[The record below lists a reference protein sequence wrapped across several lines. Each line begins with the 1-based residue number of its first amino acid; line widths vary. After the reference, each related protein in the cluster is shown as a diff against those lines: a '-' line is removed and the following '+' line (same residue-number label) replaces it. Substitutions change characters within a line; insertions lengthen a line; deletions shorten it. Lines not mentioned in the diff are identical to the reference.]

1 MTEVVTAPSGRESS
15 ELGQIGHWIGGA
27 RVAGTSGR
35 SGPVYNPATGEQTKE
50 VAFASVEEVDAAVAA
65 AAAAFPAWRATS
77 LSKRTEIF
85 FRIRE
90 LVHDR
95 REDIARILTD
105 EHGKV
110 LSDAM
115 GEVQRGLEVI
125 EFACGIP
132 TLMKGGF
139 SEQAATGHRRLLH
152 PPAARR
158 RRRHHAVQLP
168 RDGAHVDVGA
178 GPRLRQRVR
187 AQAVREGSVGVALHR
202 RAA

>member
-35 SGPVYNPATGEQTKE
+35 VRPGLQPGHRRADEGGRVRLRRGGRRGCRGGRRGVPRLARD
-50 VAFASVEEVDAAVAA
+50 VAVEAHGDLLPHPRARPRPQGRDRAHPHRRARQGALGRDGGGAARPRGDRVRVRHPDAHEGRLL
-65 AAAAFPAWRATS
+65 RAGG
-77 LSKRTEIF
+77 
-85 FRIRE
+85 
-90 LVHDR
+90 DR
-95 REDIARILTD
+95 D
-105 EHGKV
+105 
-110 LSDAM
+110 
-115 GEVQRGLEVI
+115 
-125 EFACGIP
+125 
-132 TLMKGGF
+132 
-139 SEQAATGHRRLLH
+139 RRLLH

-178 GPRLRQRVR
+178 GYRLRQRVR
-187 AQAVREGSVGVALHR
+187 AQAVREGSFRFAVHR